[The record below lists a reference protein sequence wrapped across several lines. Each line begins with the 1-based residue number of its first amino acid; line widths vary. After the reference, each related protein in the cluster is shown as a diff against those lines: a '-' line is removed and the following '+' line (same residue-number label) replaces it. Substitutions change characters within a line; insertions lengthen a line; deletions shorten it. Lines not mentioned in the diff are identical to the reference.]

1 MKVFLTLQ
9 AALIA
14 VTLLLC
20 LHARGLSEDVGITR
34 MDTIE
39 KIHNSNCDYIAV
51 IHDTEELYDR
61 FSVRMQTTA
70 LGFTEQPYL

>member
-39 KIHNSNCDYIAV
+39 KNI
-51 IHDTEELYDR
+51 
-61 FSVRMQTTA
+61 TA
-70 LGFTEQPYL
+70 IVTILL

>member
-39 KIHNSNCDYIAV
+39 KIHNTNSD
-51 IHDTEELYDR
+51 
-61 FSVRMQTTA
+61 
-70 LGFTEQPYL
+70 